1 MKQEENLQSN
11 REKQLAMY
19 SGTPKGLSAD
29 FSAGASWP
37 EGVAQCIPRAERKN
51 VLTKSILSG
60 RAVGQTEGSRKSDA
74 GVQHQKAAL
83 QAKLEGH
90 FKAEKK
96 KKRMQISN
104 RETYN
109 NMSHG

>member
-1 MKQEENLQSN
+1 M
-11 REKQLAMY
+11 
-19 SGTPKGLSAD
+19 
-29 FSAGASWP
+29 
-37 EGVAQCIPRAERKN
+37 
-51 VLTKSILSG
+51 LTKNILPG

-96 KKRMQISN
+96 KGCKLVTGKHITICPTDKSKMQLKSNTRML
-104 RETYN
+104 
-109 NMSHG
+109 